1 VDFIKA
7 FLVVAVLILAIFTF
21 RNRARVEIRASIRLG
36 VVLLAAAA
44 IASILDPN
52 LTQRAANVVGVTR
65 GTDLLLYVLIVV
77 FAFAAVS
84 AYFRFRQLEH
94 VLARVI
100 RNQAIRDA
108 VRADG
113 PPGQRSVDEPLHH

>member
-7 FLVVAVLILAIFTF
+7 FLVVAVLTLAIFTF
-21 RNRARVEIRASIRLG
+21 RNRGRVEIRASIRLG

-44 IASILDPN
+44 IASILDPS
-52 LTQRAANVVGVTR
+52 LTQRVANLVGVTR

-94 VLARVI
+94 ALARVI
-100 RNQAIRDA
+100 RYQAIRDA

-113 PPGQRSVDEPLHH
+113 PPGQRSVDEPLQH